1 MPIKFPNLTFR
12 SSKSNP
18 GNNSNNTIISTIS
31 LPAPLIPLYPPAEEL
46 TEIISDYEINLLNSV
61 PEYVKTSLNN
71 SNIELSIAN
80 PHIFITY
87 DENKG
92 IYKYI
97 LLEPPIDISSFNIY
111 IYLISEIER
120 ALIEKNEN
128 LDLGKVIINAS
139 AKRPDLQ
146 IIQGERAG
154 LKLLSTRGKVA
165 IYYLLRNMFGYNILT
180 PLLNDYKI
188 EDISCSGL
196 DLPIYVYHRDFEYV
210 PTNIVIH
217 EKMNILNLEVDGKEL
232 LDDLVL
238 RLISLSGKTI
248 SIADPIS
255 DGILPQGDRIAAT
268 FRTEVSARG
277 SSFVIRRFNDRPIT
291 ILDLINSGVI
301 SPDVAAYLWYA
312 IDMRM
317 SFMVIGV
324 TGAGKTTML
333 TSILNLAKESMKI
346 VSIEDIPEI
355 RLAQDNWVQLY
366 ARSAYGQSG
375 KEISLMDLLKLSLR
389 YRPDLIVV
397 GEIRGAEAYV
407 LFQALSTGHGGAT
420 TFHAYDT
427 DSAIKRLMNEPL
439 NIPQE
444 WIPMMNIVINVRR
457 LPVYIGDKIE
467 LRRRAVGIDEI
478 VSWNDF
484 RRVVNWESK
493 SDSFVLDLDAA
504 KVTRA
509 RVEESGRDLSEVKA
523 EIERRAL
530 YLKMLAAS
538 KSIVQDPESYKLVK
552 KYIIKYSIKPEQA
565 LAEVSRLSAVKLSS
579 M

>member
-1 MPIKFPNLTFR
+1 MKLKLPNLSFKN
-12 SSKSNP
+12 SKSKT
-18 GNNSNNTIISTIS
+18 SDVHSSIS
-31 LPAPLIPLYPPAEEL
+31 LPAPLIPLYAPPEEL
-46 TEIISDYEINLLNSV
+46 TEIVSDYEINLLTSV
-61 PEYVKTSLNN
+61 PDYIKTSLSN

-80 PHIFITY
+80 PHVYITY
-87 DENKG
+87 DEDKG
-92 IYKYI
+92 IYKYV
-97 LLEPPIDISSFNIY
+97 LLEPPIDTSAFNIY
-111 IYLISEIER
+111 TYLISEIER
-120 ALIEKNEN
+120 TLIENAEN
-128 LDLGKVIINAS
+128 LDLGKVILDAT

-154 LKLLSTRGKVA
+154 LKILSTRGKVA
-165 IYYLLRNMFGYNILT
+165 LYYLLRNMFGYNILT
-180 PLLNDYKI
+180 PLLNDYKV

-196 DLPIYVYHRDFEYV
+196 DLPIYVYHREFEYV
-210 PTNIVIH
+210 PTNITLH
-217 EKMNILNLEVDGKEL
+217 EKMKILGIEVDGKEL
-232 LDDLVL
+232 LDELVL
-238 RLISLSGKTI
+238 RLISLAGKTI

-255 DGILPQGDRIAAT
+255 DGILPKGDRIAAT

-277 SSFVIRRFNDRPIT
+277 SSFVIRRFSERPIT
-291 ILDLINSGVI
+291 ILDLINSGVL
-301 SPDVAAYLWYA
+301 SPEVAAYLWYA

-333 TSILNLAKESMKI
+333 GSILNLAKESFKI

-355 RLAQDNWVQLY
+355 KLAQDNWVQLY
-366 ARSAYGQSG
+366 ARSAYGGSG

-389 YRPDLIVV
+389 YRPDIIVV
-397 GEIRGAEAYV
+397 GEIRGQEAYV

-444 WIPMMNIVINVRR
+444 WIPMMNIVVNVRR
-457 LPVYIGDKIE
+457 LPIYVGDKIV
-467 LRRRAVGIDEI
+467 LKRRVVSVDEV
-478 VSWNDF
+478 VSWNDY
-484 RRVVNWESK
+484 RRVVSWEPK
-493 SDSFVLDLDAA
+493 SDLHSIDLEAA

-509 RVEESGRDLSEVKA
+509 RVEESGRDLGELKA

-530 YLKMLAAS
+530 YLKMLASS
-538 KSIVQDPESYKLVK
+538 KEIVQDPESYRLVK

-565 LAEVSRLSAVKLSS
+565 IAEVSKLSAIKISNI
-579 M
+579 